1 PQQAQSAMTSDP
13 RVASEL
19 ALLRQSNKVIFGN
32 LLTLPIADGGILY
45 VEPLYTQRNSANA
58 FPQLARVMVSF
69 TDTTGIR
76 VGYAPTLA
84 EALDQVFGS
93 GTGSSATRPSGEPA
107 AQPETGGQTTPA
119 PTPAPPA
126 PGQTPDKAA
135 AVAEL
140 DAALANLQSA
150 QAGGDFKAYGEAL
163 DRLQRAVN
171 AYQSAGG

>member
-1 PQQAQSAMTSDP
+1 MQLPTNTQTQGPQQAQSAMTSDP

-76 VGYAPTLA
+76 
-84 EALDQVFGS
+84 
-93 GTGSSATRPSGEPA
+93 SATRRRSRRRWTRCSGRARA
-107 AQPETGGQTTPA
+107 ARHQ
-119 PTPAPPA
+119 
-126 PGQTPDKAA
+126 
-135 AVAEL
+135 AEW
-140 DAALANLQSA
+140 
-150 QAGGDFKAYGEAL
+150 
-163 DRLQRAVN
+163 
-171 AYQSAGG
+171 